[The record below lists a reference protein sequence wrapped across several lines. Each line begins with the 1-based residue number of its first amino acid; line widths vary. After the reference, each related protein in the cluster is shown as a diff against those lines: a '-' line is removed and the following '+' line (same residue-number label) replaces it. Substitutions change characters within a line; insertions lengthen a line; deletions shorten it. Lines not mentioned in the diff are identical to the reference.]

1 MYNRIPHGYRA
12 EIAKNLN
19 VSVNYISMLWKNP
32 KLNKL
37 LYTAIR
43 IEIKSIKKRKKEELI
58 NSYT

>member
-1 MYNRIPHGYRA
+1 MSNRIPHGYRA

-19 VSVNYISMLWKNP
+19 VSVNYISMVWKNP
-32 KLNKL
+32 KLNEL
-37 LYTAIR
+37 LYAAIR